1 MCRWP
6 ARHDLRLRV
15 APLSRRAAI
24 PPPLA
29 LECGFASDVRA
40 LHTSRD
46 KPKAMLPTLLPKQRT
61 KMAVA
66 VAVGLLYTLFLI
78 YFSIVM
84 ARDWSRKDPLTIAS
98 WALYGLLGDSS
109 VFAIGPV
116 SVMIATN
123 CSRDGLENMAPA
135 AAAVCCGL
143 VCAVIYPGL
152 ATSDAVWGAVCVSTL
167 VKALL
172 IAVGFFMIP
181 AYRTPAQKMEMER
194 LRAEGA
200 VPAELQALMQL
211 EERMKDLRR
220 DV

>member
-1 MCRWP
+1 MKNAALCAGSKRTLGSARARSSP
-6 ARHDLRLRV
+6 ATV
-15 APLSRRAAI
+15 
-24 PPPLA
+24 
-29 LECGFASDVRA
+29 F
-40 LHTSRD
+40 
-46 KPKAMLPTLLPKQRT
+46 
-61 KMAVA
+61 
-66 VAVGLLYTLFLI
+66 
-78 YFSIVM
+78 
-84 ARDWSRKDPLTIAS
+84 WS
-98 WALYGLLGDSS
+98 
-109 VFAIGPV
+109 
-116 SVMIATN
+116 
-123 CSRDGLENMAPA
+123 PA

-143 VCAVIYPGL
+143 VCAVIYPVL

-172 IAVGFFMIP
+172 IAVCFFMIP

>member
-1 MCRWP
+1 
-6 ARHDLRLRV
+6 
-15 APLSRRAAI
+15 
-24 PPPLA
+24 
-29 LECGFASDVRA
+29 
-40 LHTSRD
+40 
-46 KPKAMLPTLLPKQRT
+46 MLPTLLPKQRT

-116 SVMIATN
+116 SVMVATN
-123 CSRDGLENMAPA
+123 GARDGLENMAPA

-143 VCAVIYPGL
+143 VCAVIYPVL

-172 IAVGFFMIP
+172 IAVGFWMIP

>member
-1 MCRWP
+1 
-6 ARHDLRLRV
+6 
-15 APLSRRAAI
+15 
-24 PPPLA
+24 
-29 LECGFASDVRA
+29 
-40 LHTSRD
+40 
-46 KPKAMLPTLLPKQRT
+46 MLPTLLPKQRVR
-61 KMAVA
+61 AVA
-66 VAVGLLYTLFLI
+66 VAVGFLYTLFLI

-98 WALYGLLGDSS
+98 WAVYGLLGDSS

-116 SVMIATN
+116 SVMVATN
-123 CSRDGLENMAPA
+123 CARDGLENMAPA

-143 VCAVIYPGL
+143 VCAVIYPVL
-152 ATSDAVWGAVCVSTL
+152 AASDAVWGAVCISTL

-211 EERMKDLRR
+211 GADEGPAARR
-220 DV
+220 LELGSIQSINPRCTGTRRALAQRTWRGRRASAHR

>member
-1 MCRWP
+1 M
-6 ARHDLRLRV
+6 RLHT
-15 APLSRRAAI
+15 S
-24 PPPLA
+24 
-29 LECGFASDVRA
+29 

-46 KPKAMLPTLLPKQRT
+46 KPKAMLPTLLPKQRQ

-116 SVMIATN
+116 SVMVATN
-123 CSRDGLENMAPA
+123 CARDGLENMAPA

-143 VCAVIYPGL
+143 VCAVIYPVL